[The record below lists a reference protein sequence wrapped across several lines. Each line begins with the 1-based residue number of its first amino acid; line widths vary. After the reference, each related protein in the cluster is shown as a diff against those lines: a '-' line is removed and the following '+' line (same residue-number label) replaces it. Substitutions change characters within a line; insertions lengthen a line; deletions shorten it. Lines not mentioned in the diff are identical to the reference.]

1 MCLLDTAHA
10 VRYIHM
16 SDTQEIKDKL
26 DIVDFIAEYVQLKP
40 AGVNHKGLCPF
51 HNEKSPSFMVNRERQ
66 SWHCFGCSKGGDIF
80 SFLQEIEGMDF
91 VGALRFLADRAGV
104 TLTMRGSKESQDEK
118 ERLRIINEAAASFF
132 HQFLTQLDQAKP
144 ALKYL
149 HDRGLTKGTIEAW
162 KIGYVPE
169 QWDLLTQYLLKKG
182 HGIDDLVSAG
192 LTIKRDGSDVGSGR
206 GYYDRFRGRIM
217 FPIWDVH
224 DRVVGFTGRTLF
236 EHEKSGGKYVN
247 TPQTPLF
254 DKSKIVYGLNKAK
267 QDIKKNDFA
276 VMVEGQM
283 DVIAVWQS
291 GMENVVATS
300 GTAMTEQHVTLLKRY
315 SSNMRIAF
323 DADMAGENA
332 AKRGIDV
339 ARKGGVHV
347 KVITIPDGKGDDP
360 ADCIGLDPAVWVSVV
375 GEAQDI
381 MEWFLDRAFLRY
393 GGNDPISKQK
403 IADELLLEIARI
415 PFAVERDHWIATLSD
430 KLGVS
435 AQALRDDMMRLS
447 KETKTQ
453 VQARQTKTKTE
464 KKATSRFD
472 MLLHRFLCILLFR
485 PVLAENEF
493 FTLHLPE
500 IGSPEM
506 SLYES
511 MRLMYTKMSSLD
523 VAQLRAS
530 SENGGEN
537 HVDVLLMKGERDF
550 LHYTDS
556 QLKKEL
562 EDITTR
568 IRNGISA
575 HRRATLTRHIQAA
588 EKEGDSQKLQELLK
602 QFSKLA

>member
-1 MCLLDTAHA
+1 
-10 VRYIHM
+10 M

-26 DIVDFIAEYVQLKP
+26 DIVDFVGEYVQLKP

-118 ERLRIINEAAASFF
+118 ERLRIINEAATSFF
-132 HQFLTQLDQAKP
+132 HQFLTQLDAAKP
-144 ALKYL
+144 ALQYL
-149 HDRGLTKGTIEAW
+149 HDRGLTNETIEEW

-182 HGIDDLVSAG
+182 HSIDDLVAAG
-192 LTIKRDGSDVGSGR
+192 LTIKREGADAGSGR

-224 DRVVGFTGRTLF
+224 DRVVGFTGRTLV

-267 QDIKKNDFA
+267 QSIKKSDFA

-291 GMENVVATS
+291 GMQNVVATS
-300 GTAMTEQHVTLLKRY
+300 GTAMTEQHAVLLKRY
-315 SSNMRIAF
+315 SGNMRIAF
-323 DADMAGENA
+323 DADTAGENA
-332 AKRGIDV
+332 AKRGIDI
-339 ARKGGVHV
+339 ARKEGIHV
-347 KVITIPDGKGDDP
+347 KVISIPDGKGDDP
-360 ADCIGLDPAVWVSVV
+360 ADCISHDQSVWVQAVAD
-375 GEAQDI
+375 AQDI
-381 MEWFLDRAFLRY
+381 MEWFLDRAFLRH
-393 GGNDPISKQK
+393 GGSDPISKQK
-403 IADELLLEIARI
+403 IADELLVEIARI

-435 AQALRDDMMRLS
+435 TQALRDDMARLGKDTKEKTPEVQSRQQEVS
-447 KETKTQ
+447 KSK
-453 VQARQTKTKTE
+453 
-464 KKATSRFD
+464 SRFD
-472 MLLHRFLCILLFR
+472 MLLQRMLCILLFK
-485 PVLAENEF
+485 PIVSQNEYF
-493 FTLHLPE
+493 ELEMPE
-500 IGSPEM
+500 SESEET

-511 MRLMYTKMSSLD
+511 MRVMYTKNSSLD
-523 VAQLRAS
+523 VARLRAS

-537 HVDVLLMKGERDF
+537 YVDVLLMKGERDF
-550 LHYTDS
+550 LHYTDT

-562 EDITTR
+562 EDITQR
-568 IRNGISA
+568 IRKGISA
-575 HRRATLTRHIQAA
+575 HRRARLTRQIQAA
-588 EKEGDSQKLQELLK
+588 EKDGDTQTLQELLK